1 MTNHLYHQVF
11 KKIEESTSIIRWKG
25 LTTCLPIDCSCCWS
39 NSSTLANN
47 LLFSS
52 WSSSIFLYNSD
63 SLLLDPLINSS
74 RMWFSELTSKL
85 GFNAAV
91 SWLTLLGLL
100 NFSSKSDFSCLLAS
114 LYFSF
119 SVSSA
124 FSAPRTKSS
133 FSREFN
139 LDSTVRKSLI
149 NAISSDCM
157 RLVFFSVSQLWLT

>member
-1 MTNHLYHQVF
+1 MYVLKLRQIFTKYNCEWLV
-11 KKIEESTSIIRWKG
+11 SS
-25 LTTCLPIDCSCCWS
+25 PIDSSCCWS
-39 NSSTLANN
+39 SSSTLVNN

-52 WSSSIFLYNSD
+52 WSSSIFLYNSI
-63 SLLLDPLINSS
+63 SLLLEASINPSCLT
-74 RMWFSELTSKL
+74 WFSEFTLKL
-85 GFNAAV
+85 GFNGTD
-91 SWLTLLGLL
+91 SWVTVLGLL

-149 NAISSDCM
+149 NAVSSDCM
-157 RLVFFSVSQLWLT
+157 RFVFLSASRL